1 MKKVHYKKYDLI
13 FTQGDPGDCAYMI
26 DEGKIAIVAGKNIH
40 GKHRAL
46 AKLNKDSI
54 FGEMALIDE
63 KVRTATAFVLED
75 CQLTV
80 ISRKTLKYLIHK
92 EPLTL
97 SPLLE
102 VLSQRLRQT
111 TKLLKEKLKGH
122 NVRRRDFDTA
132 YREKSYQQDQN
143 IITFYKGETIFR
155 EGQPSDCAYIIES
168 GNVGIYREDSQGRRS
183 LVYELGEHSLF
194 GEMGL
199 IDKYPRSATVV
210 ALTDTR
216 CMIIERSRFDYLKK
230 YDSNFMIGLIK
241 SFTRRL
247 RTTIAKLNEV
257 DPSSKDRL
265 EDKTIAMDVSTK

>member
-1 MKKVHYKKYDLI
+1 MKKVNYKKYDLI

-26 DEGKIAIVAGKNIH
+26 DKGKVAIIAGKNIH
-40 GKHRAL
+40 GKHKAL
-46 AKLNKDSI
+46 AKLNKNAI

-80 ISRKTLKYLIHK
+80 ISRKTLSYLIHK

-97 SPLLE
+97 NPLLE

-111 TKLLKEKLKGH
+111 TKLLKEKIKG
-122 NVRRRDFDTA
+122 NNIQRRDFDTA
-132 YREKSYQQDQN
+132 YREKSYQHDQN
-143 IITFYKGETIFR
+143 IKTFYYGETIFQ

-168 GNVGIYREDSQGRRS
+168 GKVGVYREDTQGKRS
-183 LVYELGEHSLF
+183 LINELGKHSMF

-199 IDKYPRSATVV
+199 TDKYPRSATVV
-210 ALTDTR
+210 ALKDTR
-216 CMIIERSRFDYLKK
+216 CTVIERSRFDYQKK
-230 YDSNFMIGLIK
+230 FNPFFMIGLIK
-241 SFTRRL
+241 SFTKRL

-257 DPSSKDRL
+257 NSSKKGRL
-265 EDKTIAMDVSTK
+265 AHKIMAIECFH